1 MNRMTRHHREQL
13 RRKILDSSRELFV
26 MQGCY
31 GATMDDVAVV
41 SGLSKP
47 ALYRHFDSKDE
58 LCIAVV
64 EECAD
69 FVESLISPSLFTGLS
84 LEERVSR
91 MIALFI
97 GLAVDHPHVYAIV
110 FESDMGHIPEVGDR
124 LRDLRDTL
132 LHSLTVGA
140 EEGLVADAADE
151 FALRAEMMLAAV
163 IPLSKRIG
171 VESTVMKREN
181 LQKVLFDAMWGGLRS
196 AA

>member
-26 MQGCY
+26 TQGCY

-58 LCIAVV
+58 LCIVVV
-64 EECAD
+64 EECSE
-69 FVESLISPSLFTGLS
+69 FVESLFSPALFTGLT

-97 GLAVDHPHVYAIV
+97 GLAVDHPHTYAIV
-110 FESDMGHIPEVGDR
+110 FESDMGHIPDVADR
-124 LRDLRDTL
+124 LHELRDTL
-132 LHSLTVGA
+132 LQSLTVGA
-140 EEGLVADAADE
+140 DEDLAPEAAEE

-171 VESTVMKREN
+171 VESVPLKRDN
-181 LQKVLFDAMWGGLRS
+181 LQKVLFETMWGGLRS